1 MPFQAQCENTPAM
14 KITNVRAI
22 PMSDQIP
29 PERQH
34 RTDLGTKI
42 KTDATLILIDTDEGF
57 TGVGASL
64 GSPEV
69 ISAIVHYD
77 LAPTLIGEDP
87 MYSERLWEKM
97 YNGSRWRP
105 ALDRGHSQPSEAR
118 RGVTLEAIAG
128 IDIAIWDVKSQMLG
142 VPIYI
147 ALGAVRDSVRGYG
160 SGGWAPGDAAEAE
173 MAGYTAKGFSAVKM
187 RVVGRDGFSIENTIR
202 RVSAA
207 RRGIGDGV
215 ELMIDAHG
223 SLDVSTAI
231 RLARA
236 LEQYDLAWFEE
247 PISPD
252 DHPGLAEVRRST
264 TIPIATGEREF
275 TRFDFEDLFLHRAV
289 DIAQPD
295 IARAGGFTEIRR
307 IAAMASARGI
317 RLAPHAW
324 GSGVLFAASIHTA
337 MSAPNCHILE
347 VNQGYMPMMYELFE
361 EPYDIRNGTVYA
373 PTAPGLG
380 FTLRDDA
387 LDRFEYIPGPEF
399 VF

>member
-1 MPFQAQCENTPAM
+1 M
-14 KITNVRAI
+14 KITNIRTI
-22 PMSDQIP
+22 PMSDP
-29 PERQH
+29 VPEERRH
-34 RTDLGTKI
+34 RTDLGTKV
-42 KTDATLILIDTDEGF
+42 KSDAVLILIETDDGL
-57 TGVGASL
+57 TGMGASL
-64 GSPEV
+64 GSPET
-69 ISAIVHYD
+69 ISAIVKYD

-87 MYSERLWEKM
+87 MYSELLWEKM
-97 YNGSRWRP
+97 YNGSRWKP
-105 ALDRGHSQPSEAR
+105 ALERGHSQPSEAR

-128 IDIAIWDVKSQMLG
+128 VDIAIWDVKAQALG
-142 VPIYI
+142 VPVYH
-147 ALGAVRDSVRGYG
+147 ALGAVRDSIRGYG
-160 SGGWAPGDAAEAE
+160 SGGWAPGDEAEQE
-173 MAGYTAKGFSAVKM
+173 MAGYAARGFTAVKM
-187 RVVGRDGFSIENTIR
+187 RVVGRDGFSIENTLR

-207 RRGIGDGV
+207 RRGIGDDV
-215 ELMIDAHG
+215 ELMVDAHG

-231 RLARA
+231 RLAR
-236 LEQYDLAWFEE
+236 EMEPYDLAWFEE

-275 TRFDFEDLFLHRAV
+275 TRFDFEDLFMHRAL

-324 GSGVLFAASIHTA
+324 GSGVLFAASIHMA

-347 VNQGYMPMMYELFE
+347 VSQGYMPMMNELFN
-361 EPYDIRNGTVYA
+361 EPYDIRDGTVHA
-373 PTAPGLG
+373 PRTPGLG
-380 FTLRDDA
+380 FTLRDDVF
-387 LDRFEYIPGPEF
+387 DRFEYVPGPEF